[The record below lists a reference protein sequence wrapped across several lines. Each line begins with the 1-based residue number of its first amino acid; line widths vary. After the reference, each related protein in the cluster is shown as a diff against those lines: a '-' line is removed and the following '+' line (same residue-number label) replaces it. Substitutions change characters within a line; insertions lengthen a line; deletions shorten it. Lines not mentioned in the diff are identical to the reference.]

1 MYESQYTLIEQSTW
15 IDNCEY
21 TLIKHN
27 KTVQI
32 SIINSLFLGTSLM
45 LDKILSQDDK
55 TGFAVH
61 LYLVF
66 KKHNWG
72 IIGKNLE
79 HCFKA

>member
-1 MYESQYTLIEQSTW
+1 
-15 IDNCEY
+15 
-21 TLIKHN
+21 
-27 KTVQI
+27 
-32 SIINSLFLGTSLM
+32 M
-45 LDKILSQDDK
+45 LDKMLSQDDK
-55 TGFAVH
+55 TGFAVQ

>member
-1 MYESQYTLIEQSTW
+1 MKTLYTLIEQSTW

-21 TLIKHN
+21 TLIKQS
-27 KTVQI
+27 KYQL
-32 SIINSLFLGTSLM
+32 SIVIFLGTNLM

-55 TGFAVH
+55 TVQ

-79 HCFKA
+79 HCFKATF

>member
-1 MYESQYTLIEQSTW
+1 MCTSQYTLIEHTTW

-21 TLIKHN
+21 TLIKQS
-27 KTVQI
+27 KYQ
-32 SIINSLFLGTSLM
+32 LFLGKSLM

-55 TGFAVH
+55 TGFAVQ
-61 LYLVF
+61 LGLVF

>member
-1 MYESQYTLIEQSTW
+1 MDRQLLINIYS
-15 IDNCEY
+15 
-21 TLIKHN
+21 N

-32 SIINSLFLGTSLM
+32 SIISSLFLGTSLM
-45 LDKILSQDDK
+45 LGKILSQDDK
-55 TGFAVH
+55 TGFAVQ